1 MFSVLLVFPRF
12 FFFQTTHILQSQLQ
26 RRQVK
31 LSRSITNKKPE
42 GFMQSC
48 TLFKQAESHIS
59 HFLMRSM
66 GAAILEKLS
75 LILRNSL

>member
-1 MFSVLLVFPRF
+1 MLTKFKKKRK
-12 FFFQTTHILQSQLQ
+12 
-26 RRQVK
+26 RD
-31 LSRSITNKKPE
+31 LSMLIKKKNKKPE

-48 TLFKQAESHIS
+48 TLFKQVKLHIS